1 VPEAA
6 PGGDEPSFDPSTWV
20 APRTTAFRPA
30 PAAAPF
36 EPADP
41 APARSRSGPRILIAA
56 GAAGVLLAGGA
67 GAAWWTMQSGGG
79 AGVDASAEAPPGDAA
94 EPQPAAP
101 VVIPANAERSVL
113 TLAGSAGLLAALTA
127 QGLPPEPAHAAAAA
141 AARAL
146 GPAPGEIRLELALIR
161 TGEQVSLAGLQIRRA
176 DGSGADV
183 TPAGAG
189 FSARA
194 VAVNMRSETKVVR
207 GQMDAE
213 SFYSSAVAA
222 GVNDALIP
230 EFAAAF
236 AFDFDFQREI
246 KPGDVFEAAFEQ
258 TVNDRGQTL
267 GAKRLLY
274 ASLTTSEKS
283 KALYRFTAPGEK
295 EAGWFDGAGRS
306 IRRSL
311 MRTPVEG
318 ARISSQFGYRTHPI
332 LGYTKLHRGTDFAA
346 PTGTPVY
353 AAGDGVIEFA
363 GPRGA
368 AGNFIS
374 LKHDTGWRTTYM
386 HLNAFSAAGVTGGRV
401 TQGTEIGQVGTTG
414 RSTGPH
420 LHYEVWIDGQ
430 PVDSMT
436 ISVSEGVALSG
447 DALKAFAKER
457 DRIDALR
464 ASSSL

>member
-1 VPEAA
+1 
-6 PGGDEPSFDPSTWV
+6 
-20 APRTTAFRPA
+20 
-30 PAAAPF
+30 
-36 EPADP
+36 
-41 APARSRSGPRILIAA
+41 
-56 GAAGVLLAGGA
+56 
-67 GAAWWTMQSGGG
+67 
-79 AGVDASAEAPPGDAA
+79 
-94 EPQPAAP
+94 
-101 VVIPANAERSVL
+101 VL
-113 TLAGSAGLLAALTA
+113 TLAGADGLVEALTA
-127 QGLPPEPAHAAAAA
+127 QGVPPEQAQAAAAA
-141 AARAL
+141 ALRAL
-146 GPAPGEIRLELALIR
+146 GPASGELRVELALNR
-161 TGEQVSLAGLQIRRA
+161 AGAQAALAALTIRRP
-176 DGSGADV
+176 DGSGAEV
-183 TPAGAG
+183 TPAGAA
-189 FSARA
+189 FAA
-194 VAVNMRSETKVVR
+194 KALAAATRSEIVVAR

-213 SFYSSAVAA
+213 SFYTSAVAA

-258 TVNDRGQTL
+258 TVNDRGQPI

-274 ASLTTSEKS
+274 ASLTTAAKS
-283 KALYRFTAPGEK
+283 KALYRFTAPGEGD
-295 EAGWFDGAGRS
+295 AGWFDGAGRS

-332 LGYTKLHRGTDFAA
+332 LGYTKLHKGTDFAA
-346 PTGTPVY
+346 PTGTPIY

-368 AGNFIS
+368 AGNFVS
-374 LKHDTGWRTTYM
+374 LRHDTGWRTTYM
-386 HLNAFSAAGVTGGRV
+386 HMNAFAPVAVTGARI

-420 LHYEVWIDGQ
+420 LHYEVWIDGE

-436 ISVSEGVALSG
+436 IQVQQGVSLEGE
-447 DALKAFAKER
+447 ALKSFEKER

-464 ASSSL
+464 AKNF